1 MFGFRNIMF
10 MSMQEYKS
18 NMRAIK
24 LFKHSFVIFKALL
37 ALCFMGKL
45 LFKTSQTTLNT
56 SWTNGYLDPL
66 HLQPSLAFK
75 SWKLRKDGV
84 SGTNFNFQN
93 SREIK
98 KQIVTNRMRIC
109 PGACCLA
116 TLKFWCFNHSQ
127 LLQVIVTGH
136 RYHYSRDLH
145 NKM

>member
-1 MFGFRNIMF
+1 MF
-10 MSMQEYKS
+10 MFMQEYKS

-45 LFKTSQTTLNT
+45 LFKTSQTTSST
-56 SWTNGYLDPL
+56 SPDKWINIPTLVQRSSPT
-66 HLQPSLAFK
+66 FE
-75 SWKLRKDGV
+75 SWNLREKITSELG
-84 SGTNFNFQN
+84 GTNFNFQN

-98 KQIVTNRMRIC
+98 KLTVRDREGQWQT
-109 PGACCLA
+109 GWED
-116 TLKFWCFNHSQ
+116 FGCFYNSE